1 MPFTLTKTT
10 QGLIAVVLLLPLL
23 SRAGTVRVSFL
34 DDKTVLRKT
43 LEILR
48 SSGCTQ
54 NAIVGFQRA
63 VERYHANSFEFD
75 STKFPPCRDGFY
87 SFESASRLAAALPRQ
102 QLCETPH
109 AYELNCFDAVI
120 GLAADR
126 LWTRH
131 QPDEIFGPILV
142 SHTTTNGAFVI
153 LPVATARD
161 AFELVYP
168 AWYREV
174 TEGAFPKSMHDA
186 RVALTAALFRW
197 HVLPLSTTEQGLGED
212 LFQTLRASWRR
223 QDIKFPRK
231 FEVVLCHEVHFPER
245 RFATSHA
252 GLLFPREK
260 GCTYIE
266 KSGGR
271 GPFVRLDF
279 DERADLLTWLAE
291 MFRADKF
298 GYTHHFATFNDARIQ
313 MLQFAK

>member
-142 SHTTTNGAFVI
+142 VGDGRTSSFHESSRLCSVTRSTSQSAGS
-153 LPVATARD
+153 LPLTQGCCSLAR
-161 AFELVYP
+161 
-168 AWYREV
+168 
-174 TEGAFPKSMHDA
+174 K
-186 RVALTAALFRW
+186 VALTSKSPVGEARLFGSI
-197 HVLPLSTTEQGLGED
+197 LM
-212 LFQTLRASWRR
+212 
-223 QDIKFPRK
+223 
-231 FEVVLCHEVHFPER
+231 
-245 RFATSHA
+245 
-252 GLLFPREK
+252 
-260 GCTYIE
+260 
-266 KSGGR
+266 SG
-271 GPFVRLDF
+271 P
-279 DERADLLTWLAE
+279 TC
-291 MFRADKF
+291 
-298 GYTHHFATFNDARIQ
+298 
-313 MLQFAK
+313 

>member
-1 MPFTLTKTT
+1 MTFAGRKAI
-10 QGLIAVVLLLPLL
+10 QGLVTVVLLLPHF
-23 SRAGTVRVSFL
+23 SQAGAVRVSFL
-34 DDKTVLRKT
+34 NDKESLRQS

-54 NAIVGFQRA
+54 TAIVGFRRA

-75 STKFPPCRDGFY
+75 VAKFPACRDGFY
-87 SFESASRLAAALPRQ
+87 SFESASGLVAALPG
-102 QLCETPH
+102 QLCETQH
-109 AYELNCFDAVI
+109 AYELNCFDTVI

-126 LWTRH
+126 LRTRL

-142 SHTTTNGAFVI
+142 SHTTTNGAFMI

-161 AFELVYP
+161 AFALVYP

-186 RVALTAALFRW
+186 RVSLTAALFRW
-197 HVLPLSTTEQGLGED
+197 YVLPLSTTEQGLGND
-212 LFQTLRASWRR
+212 LFQTLRTSWSRLHIR
-223 QDIKFPRK
+223 FPRK

-252 GLLFPREK
+252 GLIFPREK
-260 GCTYIE
+260 GYTYIE
-266 KSGGR
+266 KSGGQ

-298 GYTHHFATFNDARIQ
+298 GYTHHFATFNDTRIQ
-313 MLQFAK
+313 MLQIAK